1 MRVNLNHVAKN
12 DNMENTNAKKWLL
25 QNDAVLVF
33 APDFQVFWDHFRTG
47 RRVCDILQGI
57 VNQFENAFTASSP
70 LSDIF
75 HKAENFLR
83 SLQHRILWRGWQ
95 RNIL

>member
-1 MRVNLNHVAKN
+1 MRVNFKPK
-12 DNMENTNAKKWLL
+12 MTIWQNTNAKKWLL

-75 HKAENFLR
+75 HKAENFRR